1 MQHYIADQDFHGDIV
16 LLEPQQH
23 DADFFALN
31 PMAFWRR
38 SEAMQL
44 GFESVRST
52 IEGNF
57 AVLDDVFARHGLE
70 MNRESAR
77 GKAVA
82 LREEQG
88 WESPAKR
95 SVSPERAPL
104 RVVKA

>member
-1 MQHYIADQDFHGDIV
+1 M
-16 LLEPQQH
+16 LEPQQH

-57 AVLDDVFARHGLE
+57 AELEAVFAHHGFE
-70 MNRESAR
+70 MSRDLASR
-77 GKAVA
+77 KATA
-82 LREEQG
+82 LRAEQG
-88 WESPAKR
+88 WEGPTSSPPRQA
-95 SVSPERAPL
+95 ERAPL
-104 RVVKA
+104 RGVKA